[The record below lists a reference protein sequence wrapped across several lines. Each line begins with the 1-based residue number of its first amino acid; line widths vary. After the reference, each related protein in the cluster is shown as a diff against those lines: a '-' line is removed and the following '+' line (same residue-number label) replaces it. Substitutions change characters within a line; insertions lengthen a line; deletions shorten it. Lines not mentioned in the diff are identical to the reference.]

1 MRWGAGSVSGDMTR
15 TAVLALLARQGP
27 LSRGQIAERLGL
39 SPATVTSITRR
50 LLADGMVAEGGP
62 RTPPAGRPSIPLT
75 LVPDSAYAI
84 GIQVAHEHVTG
95 VLTRLDATVVH
106 TFSHPFDPAGPDAVG
121 RLTDLI
127 RAEID
132 DAAGQGLPLLGVGV
146 AVPGVVEPETGTLR
160 MSVRLGW
167 TGMPLAAILRE
178 ALGLPV
184 LVDNDISAA
193 TATERLY
200 GPGADCADFLLVAI
214 GQGIGLG
221 MVLDGAPYRG
231 ADGAAGEFGHLPILA
246 DGPVCSC
253 GNRGCLETQV
263 STPSLLRRAKEQG
276 ILDPGAELD
285 DLRLAAEGGG
295 PAAAELLAAAGELLG
310 RALAGSVNL
319 LGPRLVIVIGEI
331 APLWPH
337 LAEPFSRALAAHLL
351 PCVRQTRIDVRP
363 WDDDLIA
370 VGAAGIVLAAPLAAP
385 RQKPRQKPR
394 QESR

>member
-15 TAVLALLARQGP
+15 TAVLAVLARQGP
-27 LSRGQIAERLGL
+27 LSRAEVAERLGL

-50 LLADGMVAEGGP
+50 LLADGMVSEGGP
-62 RTPPAGRPSIPLT
+62 RTPPTGRPSIPVA
-75 LVPDSAYAI
+75 LVPDSAHAL
-84 GIQVAHEHVTG
+84 GVQVAREHVT
-95 VLTRLDATVVH
+95 VALTRLDASVVRG
-106 TFSHPFDPAGPDAVG
+106 FRQAFDPAAPDAVG

-132 DAAGQGLPLLGVGV
+132 DAARRGLPLLGVGV

-167 TGMPLAAILRE
+167 TGLPLAATLRD

-184 LVDNDISAA
+184 LVDNDISAV

-231 ADGAAGEFGHLPILA
+231 ADGAAGEFGHLPVLP

-263 STPSLLRRAKEQG
+263 STESLLRRAAELG
-276 ILDPGAELD
+276 VLAPGAELD
-285 DLRLAAEGGG
+285 QLGQAAGDGR
-295 PAAAELLAAAGELLG
+295 PAAVALLDEAGELLG
-310 RALAGSVNL
+310 RALAGAINL

-331 APLWPH
+331 APLWPQ
-337 LAEPFSRALAAHLL
+337 LAEPFDRALAAHLL

-370 VGAAGIVLAAPLAAP
+370 VAAAGIVLAAPLAAP
-385 RQKPRQKPR
+385 RQRSHGR
-394 QESR
+394 AG

>member
-15 TAVLALLARQGP
+15 TAVLAVLARRGP
-27 LSRGQIAERLGL
+27 LSRAEVAERLGL
-39 SPATVTSITRR
+39 SPATVTTITRR

-62 RTPPAGRPSIPLT
+62 RTPPTGRPSIPLA
-75 LVPDSAYAI
+75 LVPDSAHAL
-84 GIQVAHEHVTG
+84 GVQVAREHVTM
-95 VLTRLDATVVH
+95 VLTRLDASVVSG
-106 TFSHPFDPAGPDAVG
+106 FRQAFDPAAPDAVE

-132 DAAGQGLPLLGVGV
+132 DAARHGLPLLGVGV

-167 TGMPLAAILRE
+167 TGLPLAATLRN
-178 ALGLPV
+178 ALGVPV
-184 LVDNDISAA
+184 LVDNDISAV

-231 ADGAAGEFGHLPILA
+231 ADGAAGEFGHLPVLP

-263 STPSLLRRAKEQG
+263 STESLLRRAAELG
-276 ILDPGAELD
+276 ILAPDAELGQ
-285 DLRLAAEGGG
+285 LGLAAEQGS
-295 PAAAELLAAAGELLG
+295 PAAVALLAEAGELLG
-310 RALAGSVNL
+310 RALAGAVNL

-331 APLWPH
+331 VPLWPR
-337 LAEPFSRALAAHLL
+337 LAEPFNRALAAHLL
-351 PCVRQTRIDVRP
+351 PCVRQTRIEVRR
-363 WDDDLIA
+363 WDDGLIA
-370 VGAAGIVLAAPLAAP
+370 VAAAGIVLAAPLAAP
-385 RQKPRQKPR
+385 RQRGR
-394 QESR
+394 GGAG

>member
-15 TAVLALLARQGP
+15 TAVLAVLARQGP
-27 LSRGQIAERLGL
+27 LSRAEVAERLGL

-50 LLADGMVAEGGP
+50 LLADGMVSEGGP
-62 RTPPAGRPSIPLT
+62 RTPPTGRPSIPVA
-75 LVPDSAYAI
+75 LVPDSAHAL
-84 GIQVAHEHVTG
+84 GVQVAREHVT
-95 VLTRLDATVVH
+95 VALTRLDASVVRG
-106 TFSHPFDPAGPDAVG
+106 FRQAFDPAAPDAVG

-132 DAAGQGLPLLGVGV
+132 DAARRGLPLLGVGV

-167 TGMPLAAILRE
+167 TGLPLAATLRD

-184 LVDNDISAA
+184 LVDNDISAV

-231 ADGAAGEFGHLPILA
+231 ADGAAGEFGHLPVLP

-253 GNRGCLETQV
+253 GNRGCLETLV
-263 STPSLLRRAKEQG
+263 STESLLRRAAELG
-276 ILDPGAELD
+276 ILAPGAELD
-285 DLRLAAEGGG
+285 QLGQAAGDGR
-295 PAAAELLAAAGELLG
+295 PAAVALLDEAGELLG
-310 RALAGSVNL
+310 RALAGAINL

-331 APLWPH
+331 APLWPQ
-337 LAEPFSRALAAHLL
+337 LAEPFDRALAAHLL

-370 VGAAGIVLAAPLAAP
+370 VAAAGIVLAAPLAAP
-385 RQKPRQKPR
+385 RQRSHGR
-394 QESR
+394 AG